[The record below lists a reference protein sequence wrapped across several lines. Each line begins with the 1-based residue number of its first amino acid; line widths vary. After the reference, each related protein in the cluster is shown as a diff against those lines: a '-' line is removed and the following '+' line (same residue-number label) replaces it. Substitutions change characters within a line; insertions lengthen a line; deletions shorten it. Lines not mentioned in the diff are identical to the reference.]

1 MPKLETL
8 PEPVRQMMLAWPCID
23 NDKAPWTPMEKPLSQ
38 ARVALVTTAGLHV
51 RGDKPFIQ
59 DKAMPQ
65 DGGDTSYR
73 VIPSST
79 EPKDIIQ
86 SHTSIAFDHTGIYR
100 DINVTFPINRLQEMH
115 EKGEIGSLANN
126 YYSFMGAVRDVTG
139 FIDKYGPEVA
149 AKLKQDEVDVVVLTP
164 T

>member
-1 MPKLETL
+1 M
-8 PEPVRQMMLAWPCID
+8 
-23 NDKAPWTPMEKPLSQ
+23 N
-38 ARVALVTTAGLHV
+38 
-51 RGDKPFIQ
+51 
-59 DKAMPQ
+59 
-65 DGGDTSYR
+65 
-73 VIPSST
+73 
-79 EPKDIIQ
+79 
-86 SHTSIAFDHTGIYR
+86 
-100 DINVTFPINRLQEMH
+100 

>member
-8 PEPVRQMMLAWPCID
+8 AEPVRQMMLAWPCID
-23 NDKAPWTPMEKPLSQ
+23 NDEAPWTPMAKRLSR

-51 RGDKPFIQ
+51 RGGKPFIQ
-59 DKAMPQ
+59 DKAMPL

-73 VIPSST
+73 IIPSSA
-79 EPKDIIQ
+79 EPKDIVQ

-115 EKGEIGSLANN
+115 QRGEIGSLADN

-139 FIDKYGPEVA
+139 FIEESGLDVA
-149 AKLKQDEVDVVVLTP
+149 AKLKKDEVDVVLLTP